1 MAILKPASWAHKAT
15 ESNILL
21 FIGLLFVFYFFS
33 FVIGAFIANLI
44 WGISI
49 LTPNALADIANP
61 AVLNTLKCVQI
72 IGSIGTFILPPIMM
86 AYLMSNAPYSFLGF
100 QKSNDGKRYVAAFII
115 FIASIPIINLLSEW
129 NNRLILPDF
138 LKDLEIMMRN
148 AENNA
153 QKITEAFLIT
163 HSIGGFLLN
172 ICVVAI
178 IPALGE
184 ELVFRSVL
192 QKLFH
197 QMTKNIHIAILIS
210 AILFSA
216 MHFQFYGFIPRVLL
230 GVFFGYLYY
239 WSNSIWLPIFAHF
252 INNTGAVL
260 MNFLQ
265 SEKIIAIDAEK
276 IGIDSAAPT
285 YIMPLAILVTT
296 ASIWYLFKNRS
307 PIRMSNENT

>member
-1 MAILKPASWAHKAT
+1 
-15 ESNILL
+15 
-21 FIGLLFVFYFFS
+21 
-33 FVIGAFIANLI
+33 
-44 WGISI
+44 
-49 LTPNALADIANP
+49 
-61 AVLNTLKCVQI
+61 
-72 IGSIGTFILPPIMM
+72 
-86 AYLMSNAPYSFLGF
+86 
-100 QKSNDGKRYVAAFII
+100 
-115 FIASIPIINLLSEW
+115 
-129 NNRLILPDF
+129 
-138 LKDLEIMMRN
+138 MMRN

-153 QKITEAFLIT
+153 QKITEAFLVT
-163 HSIGGFLLN
+163 HSLGGVLLN
-172 ICVVAI
+172 ICMVAI

-184 ELVFRSVL
+184 ELVFRSIL

-276 IGIDSAAPT
+276 IGIDSASPT

-307 PIRMSNENT
+307 SLGMSNENA